1 MAVSRRVFLT
11 GSATAFGAY
20 AVLPSVAHAN
30 TVAFDT
36 QWDHLTFRRLSPN
49 RFELRQSTLTVI
61 SEGTSSI
68 LYRILPPALRGQTSA
83 SWTWE
88 VESSAPPSDLSQIGN
103 DDRNLGVFFVS
114 MPEQDAAGV
123 REGTSISR
131 LLRNR
136 SARVLMYT
144 WGGNQ
149 PPGTVVPSPHA
160 PDRLRNLITRRPE
173 TGRFS
178 ETVDLTRDFPR
189 VFNTPLE
196 RLVAVAVSSNSE
208 NTPSRVVAHV
218 RNLTLG

>member
-1 MAVSRRVFLT
+1 MTLSRRVFLT
-11 GSATAFGAY
+11 GSATAIGAT
-20 AVLPSVAHAN
+20 ALLPAAAGAN
-30 TVAFDT
+30 TVTFDNA
-36 QWDHLTFRRLSPN
+36 WDHLTFRRLTPN
-49 RFELRQSTLTVI
+49 RFELRQDTLTVI
-61 SEGTSSI
+61 SDGASSI
-68 LYRILPPALRGQTSA
+68 LYRILPASLRSQTRAAWS
-83 SWTWE
+83 WE
-88 VESSAPPSDLSQIGN
+88 VESTAPPSDLSQIGN

-173 TGRFS
+173 VGRYS
-178 ETVDLTRDFPR
+178 ETVDLTQDFPR
-189 VFNTPLE
+189 VFNSPLE

-208 NTPSRVVAHV
+208 NTPTRVVAHV